1 MARVWSMLL
10 VLVVACLIAVNSVS
24 AQEKK
29 GKRGDRPSPEKRFDD
44 MEKAVQ
50 HDPLK
55 GELTKDEFVKALKE
69 TKSRMAD
76 KAEEVFKS
84 IKKADENKVTKDEY
98 VKFLKERFA
107 NHQKKGE
114 KKKQ

>member
-1 MARVWSMLL
+1 MVRVWSKLL
-10 VLVVACLIAVNSVS
+10 VLVVACLVAVNSVS

-29 GKRGDRPSPEKRFDD
+29 KGKRDRPSHEKRFDD
-44 MEKAVQ
+44 LEKAVK

-76 KAEEVFKS
+76 KAEETFKS
-84 IKKADENKVTKDEY
+84 ITKADENKVTKDEY
-98 VKFLKERFA
+98 VKFHKERSA
-107 NHQKKGE
+107 NHQKRGE
-114 KKKQ
+114 KKQP

>member
-10 VLVVACLIAVNSVS
+10 VMVVACLVAVNSVS

-29 GKRGDRPSPEKRFDD
+29 GKRDRPSPEKRFDD
-44 MEKAVQ
+44 MEKAVK

-55 GELTKDEFVKALKE
+55 GELTKDEFVTAMKE

-76 KAEEVFKS
+76 KAEEFFKK
-84 IKKADENKVTKDEY
+84 IKKADESKVTKDEY
-98 VKFLKERFA
+98 VKALKDMFA
-107 NHQKKGE
+107 NRQKKGE
-114 KKKQ
+114 KKQP